1 MADTAEASG
10 ADHQQQPSQR
20 NRVVD
25 TVNEKAQEVFK
36 EDYAQARE
44 HVTNAAKSR
53 SYLYPIKARKSQGIE
68 LHGNHLLTY
77 HISYRVSS
85 TFSLIANFGSPSS
98 PSSAL
103 WSSSPLA

>member
-1 MADTAEASG
+1 MSDTAEASG

-53 SYLYPIKARKSQGIE
+53 SYLYPIK
-68 LHGNHLLTY
+68 
-77 HISYRVSS
+77 V
-85 TFSLIANFGSPSS
+85 
-98 PSSAL
+98 
-103 WSSSPLA
+103 